1 MSKPGSTFG
10 VLVSTFWL
18 FLAISIEAQRVQTQA
33 GTSTIS
39 GHITWK
45 GEPARNVLVYLQ
57 PPITSLP
64 SNADAYLRSRTG
76 DDGQYHIAGV
86 AAGSYSVC
94 AVAPGF
100 IFSNNQSGQ
109 ENRTLNVSEGEKIEN
124 IDFEIKQG
132 AVITGRVAD
141 SRGRPLADERVTL
154 SKLDK
159 NNQPRPANFYG
170 RNFTMIMTDD
180 RGVYRLYGV
189 PEGRYLISV
198 GITQSVG
205 MIARRGG
212 GAFYPRTYYPDAAN
226 ESEAKVIELSEGSEL
241 ANVNITVPESKQSRA
256 VSGRVVNA
264 ETGRPVA
271 GVEIAVSQR
280 SDDGRYYGWWAGRG
294 SVRSNAKGEFQLK
307 GIIPGKYGVFPPGGG
322 DNDFVGEPAPCDLS
336 EDDASGVEIKVR
348 RGGSI
353 SGFVLIEGTSDPAP
367 FQKLQQLSLH
377 VNVRPD
383 QPTPSI
389 TNNPKVNADGSF
401 YIRGLSP
408 CSVDIQYYG
417 GSETGGLALT
427 RIERNG
433 ALVRDGIKV
442 GAGEQVTDVR
452 VVLTHKTFALRG
464 VVKLSG
470 GALPADQRL
479 SATVR
484 SSNQQNHF
492 YAVAEVDPRGQFV
505 INGLIPG
512 EYEVTIGPDTY
523 GGADP
528 IDPRIGKTLLSARE
542 KVTINNVDQRV
553 TFVIDLSGK
562 EEEK

>member
-1 MSKPGSTFG
+1 MSKPGFTFG

-18 FLAISIEAQRVQTQA
+18 FLAMSIQAQRVQTQA

-39 GHITWK
+39 GRITLK
-45 GEPARNVLVYLQ
+45 GEPARKVLVYLQ

-64 SNADAYLRSRTG
+64 TNPDAYLRSRTG

-100 IFSNNQSGQ
+100 IFFNNQSGQ

-124 IDFEIKQG
+124 IDFELKQG

-170 RNFTMIMTDD
+170 RNFTMFMTDD

-198 GITQSVG
+198 GIAQSAG

-212 GAFYPRTYYPDAAN
+212 GAFYPRAYYPDAAN
-226 ESEAKVIELSEGSEL
+226 ESEAKVIELSEGSEM
-241 ANVNITVPESKQSRA
+241 ANVDIIVPESKQSRA

-280 SDDGRYYGWWAGRG
+280 SDDGRYYGWWAGMG
-294 SVRSNAKGEFQLK
+294 SVRSSANGEFQLK
-307 GIIPGKYGVFPPGGG
+307 GIIPGKYGVFPRGGG
-322 DNDFVGEPAPCDLS
+322 DNEFVGEPAPCDLS
-336 EDDASGVEIKVR
+336 EGDASGVEIKVR

-353 SGFVLIEGTSDPAP
+353 SGFVLIEGASDPAP
-367 FQKLQQLSLH
+367 LQKLPQLSLR
-377 VNVRPD
+377 VIVRPD

-389 TNNPKVNADGSF
+389 MDNPKVNADGSF

-417 GSETGGLALT
+417 RPETGGLTLT
-427 RIERNG
+427 RIELNG
-433 ALVRDGIKV
+433 APVRGSIKV
-442 GAGEQVTDVR
+442 GAGEQVTGAR
-452 VVLTHKTFALRG
+452 VVLTYRTFALRG
-464 VVKLSG
+464 EVKFSG
-470 GALPADQRL
+470 GALPASQRL
-479 SATVR
+479 YANVR
-484 SSNQQNHF
+484 RTDQQPSFSSG
-492 YAVAEVDPRGQFV
+492 AEVDPRGQFV
-505 INGLIPG
+505 IDGLTPG
-512 EYEVTIGPDTY
+512 EYEVTVGHVPY
-523 GGADP
+523 WGADP
-528 IDPRIGKTLLSARE
+528 IDPRIAKALLSARD

-553 TFVIDLSGK
+553 TFVVDLGRK